1 MGRQL
6 HSQSVAPFV
15 PRKCL
20 PDRAFPG
27 AVLPPRGTTVASYR
41 EKERERDGE
50 KKEREGEEVGRKV
63 QRQGFRVRTGTEI
76 ITKVRI

>member
-1 MGRQL
+1 MR
-6 HSQSVAPFV
+6 SDP
-15 PRKCL
+15 
-20 PDRAFPG
+20 
-27 AVLPPRGTTVASYR
+27 AVWLRTRGTTVASYR